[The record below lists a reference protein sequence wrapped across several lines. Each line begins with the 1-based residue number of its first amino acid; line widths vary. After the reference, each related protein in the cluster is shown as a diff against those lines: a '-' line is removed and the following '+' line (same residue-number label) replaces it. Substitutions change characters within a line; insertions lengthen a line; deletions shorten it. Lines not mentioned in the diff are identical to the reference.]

1 MDSIDALLLHG
12 TLSAGARSAVLDAV
26 NAQPNGAS
34 ASRVQAA
41 VYAVLT
47 SPSYQVER

>member
-26 NAQPNGAS
+26 SAQSTDPS
-34 ASRVQAA
+34 PSRVRAA